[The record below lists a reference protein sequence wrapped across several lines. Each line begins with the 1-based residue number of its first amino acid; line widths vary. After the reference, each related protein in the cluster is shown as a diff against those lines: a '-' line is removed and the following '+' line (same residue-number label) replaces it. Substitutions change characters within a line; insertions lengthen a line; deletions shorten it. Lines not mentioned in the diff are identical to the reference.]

1 MRLQF
6 TGAPEIAAPREHV
19 WGRLMDP
26 QFVAG
31 SAPGV
36 ELVESIDATQYR
48 VISAFGVGA
57 VKVRFTLHVELLE
70 VIEPERA
77 KLRARGKAPG
87 SNVDVVAAVHLEEA
101 AVNLVRL
108 NWTAETD
115 VSGTVAS
122 VGARLLEG
130 TARKL
135 TEQFWQDFA
144 RRVTAAESAGGPAAP
159 ASPSP
164 APPEGPGSPSAPPP
178 GAL

>member
-6 TGAPEIAAPREHV
+6 NGAPEISATREHV
-19 WGRLMDP
+19 WTRLLDP

-36 ELVESIDATQYR
+36 ESVETIDATQYR
-48 VISAFGVGA
+48 VVSAFGVGS
-57 VKVRFTLHVELLE
+57 VKLRFTLHVELFE
-70 VIEPERA
+70 VIQPERA

-87 SNVDVVAAVHLEEA
+87 SNVDVVAAFHLEQA
-101 AVNLVRL
+101 AVGLVRL
-108 NWTAETD
+108 NWTADTD

-130 TARKL
+130 TARRL

-144 RRVTAAESAGGPAAP
+144 RRVTAAEEAGGPAAP
-159 ASPSP
+159 N
-164 APPEGPGSPSAPPP
+164 GPGGPSAPPAP
-178 GAL
+178 AH

>member
-6 TGAPEIAAPREHV
+6 TGAPEISATREHV
-19 WGRLMDP
+19 WTRLMDP

-36 ELVESIDATQYR
+36 ESVETIDATQYR
-48 VISAFGVGA
+48 VISAFGVGS
-57 VKVRFTLHVELLE
+57 VKLRFTLHVELFE
-70 VIEPERA
+70 VIQPERA

-101 AVNLVRL
+101 TVGLVRL
-108 NWTAETD
+108 NWTADTD

-130 TARKL
+130 TARRL

-144 RRVTAAESAGGPAAP
+144 RRVTAAEEAGGPAAP
-159 ASPSP
+159 N
-164 APPEGPGSPSAPPP
+164 GPGGPSAPPP
-178 GAL
+178 PAH